1 MIRTEN
7 LTRDF
12 GNNRGVFNLSLG
24 VKAGEIFGFIG
35 PNGSGKTTTIKALC
49 GLLRPTSGK
58 AFINNITVCP
68 RNISTIRKLIG
79 YMPDKFGVYDQM
91 SVWEYLDFFCA
102 AYRIP
107 SKERRRR
114 VDEVLDLTEAGYML
128 DYQVG
133 SLSHGM
139 TKRIGLARTLLH
151 DPEVVILDEPANGL
165 DPNGRIDMR
174 RMILR
179 LKEHG
184 KTILLSS
191 HILPELSSICDRVG
205 IIEKGR
211 LLSSGTVKE
220 ITASLQEEMQLSVLV
235 SGRTEAAADLCRDF
249 PNVKTVS
256 FEGNEIRVVFDGTR
270 GEVAVLNKRLNDAGF
285 AVIGLREEE
294 ADLEQAFLKVT
305 GRSAEETPVKPAAA
319 PGERGAKKA

>member
-12 GNNRGVFNLSLG
+12 GNGRGVFDLSLS
-24 VKAGEIFGFIG
+24 VKAGEIYGFIG
-35 PNGSGKTTTIKALC
+35 PNGAGKTTTIKALC

-58 AFINNITVCP
+58 AFINNIEVCP
-68 RNISTIRKLIG
+68 RNIAAVKKLIG
-79 YMPDKFGVYDQM
+79 YMPDRFGVYEQM

-107 SKERRRR
+107 RKVRRQR
-114 VDEVLDLTEAGYML
+114 VDEVLKLTEAGYML

-139 TKRIGLARTLLH
+139 TKRIGLTRTLLH
-151 DPEVVILDEPANGL
+151 DPQVIVLDEPANGL
-165 DPNGRIDMR
+165 DPNGRIEMR

-184 KTILLSS
+184 KTIMLSS

-211 LLSSGTVKE
+211 LVCEGSVRE
-220 ITASLQEEMQLSVLV
+220 ITTSLKEEMNLSVMV
-235 SGRTEAAADLCRDF
+235 AGKADKAADICRQF
-249 PNVKTVS
+249 PNVQSVS
-256 FEGNEIRVVFDGTR
+256 FAGNEVRVIFDGTR
-270 GEVAVLNKRLNDAGF
+270 DRVAELNKLLMDSGVS
-285 AVIGLREEE
+285 VIGLREEE
-294 ADLEQAFLKVT
+294 ADLEQAFLRVT
-305 GRSAEETPVKPAAA
+305 GRVASPENEVKPAAEA
-319 PGERGAKKA
+319 

>member
-1 MIRTEN
+1 MIRTDN

-12 GNNRGVFNLSLG
+12 GNNRGVFDLSLN
-24 VKAGEIFGFIG
+24 VKAGEIYGFIG

-49 GLLRPTSGK
+49 GLLRPTGGK
-58 AFINNITVCP
+58 AFINNIEVCP
-68 RNISTIRKLIG
+68 RNIAAVKKLIG

-107 SKERRRR
+107 AKVRRGR
-114 VDEVLDLTEAGYML
+114 VDEVLELTEAGYML

-165 DPNGRIDMR
+165 DPNGRIEMR

-184 KTILLSS
+184 KTIMLSS

-211 LLSSGTVKE
+211 LVSQGTVKQ
-220 ITASLQEEMQLSVLV
+220 ITSSLQEEMQLSIMVV
-235 SGRTEAAADLCRDF
+235 GRTGEAAELCRGF
-249 PNVKTVS
+249 ANVKSVKAA
-256 FEGNEIRVVFDGTR
+256 GNEVRAIFDGTR
-270 GEVAVLNKRLNDAGF
+270 EQVAELNKLLNDAGIP
-285 AVIGLREEE
+285 VIGLREEE
-294 ADLEQAFLKVT
+294 ADLEQAFLRVT
-305 GRSAEETPVKPAAA
+305 GRDQAAKQAAA
-319 PGERGAKKA
+319 AVES